1 MTAAEDAKKKAEA
14 EAKKIVDDAKAEAKK
29 LVDEA
34 KKEAES
40 IIDDANEE
48 ADKVKADAD
57 AEDGEKEDGE
67 DRSYNDR
74 FNDLYA
80 AVSRQ
85 LPDSVDKDLT
95 LRSIAGLQA
104 ETRTIHGG

>member
-48 ADKVKADAD
+48 ADKVKADN
-57 AEDGEKEDGE
+57 EDGEKEDGE

>member
-48 ADKVKADAD
+48 ADKVKAD

>member
-48 ADKVKADAD
+48 AEKAKADSD
-57 AEDGEKEDGE
+57 EGDKEDGE

-85 LPDSVDKDLT
+85 LPDSLDKDLT

>member
-14 EAKKIVDDAKAEAKK
+14 EASKIVKDAETKAEKIVKDAEAKAEK
-29 LVDEA
+29 
-34 KKEAES
+34 

-48 ADKVKADAD
+48 AAKSK
-57 AEDGEKEDGE
+57 AEDGDKEEME
-67 DRSYNDR
+67 DRSYNDH

-85 LPDSVDKDLT
+85 VPDSVDKEMT

-104 ETRTIHGG
+104 ETRSIHTKA